1 MADKVFS
8 ETVTDPQPAFG
19 GAGTATAMAP
29 GETILLQRDQVT
41 GRVRAIFN
49 YAQPGKVN
57 VVEQQ
62 FVVGAGSQAETRAL
76 QLVSSART
84 QVFGP

>member
-8 ETVTDPQPAFG
+8 ETVTDPQPSFG
-19 GAGTATAMAP
+19 GAGTATALAP
-29 GETILLQRDQVT
+29 GETILLQRDGQT
-41 GRVRAIFN
+41 GRVRAIYV
-49 YAQPGKVN
+49 YAQPGKTN

-62 FVVGAGSQAETRAL
+62 FVVTAGSQAETRAL

-84 QVFGP
+84 AVW

>member
-19 GAGTATAMAP
+19 GAGTANALAP
-29 GETILLQRDQVT
+29 GETILLQRDQIT
-41 GRVRAIFN
+41 GRVQAI
-49 YAQPGKVN
+49 YSYLQPGKKN
-57 VVEQQ
+57 GVEQS
-62 FVVGAGSQAETRAL
+62 FVVAAGSQAETRAL

-84 QVFGP
+84 AVW

>member
-19 GAGTATAMAP
+19 GAGTANALAP
-29 GETILLQRDQVT
+29 GETILLQRDQAT
-41 GRVRAIFN
+41 GRVKAIYS
-49 YAQPGKVN
+49 YAQPGKTN
-57 VVEQQ
+57 VVEQV
-62 FVVGAGSQAETRAL
+62 FVVAAASQAETRAL

>member
-1 MADKVFS
+1 MADKVFA
-8 ETVTDPQPAFG
+8 ETVTDPQPANG
-19 GAGTATAMAP
+19 GAGTATQIAV
-29 GETILLQRDQVT
+29 GETIMLQRDVAT
-41 GRVRAIFN
+41 GRVRAIFT

-62 FVVGAGSQAETRAL
+62 FVVAAGSQAETRAL